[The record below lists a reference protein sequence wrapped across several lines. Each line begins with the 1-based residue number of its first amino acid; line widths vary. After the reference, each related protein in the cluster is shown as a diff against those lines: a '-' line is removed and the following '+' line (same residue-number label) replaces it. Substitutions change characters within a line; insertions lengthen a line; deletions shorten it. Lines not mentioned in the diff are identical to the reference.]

1 MSAFCRLTIEKVV
14 SEDPWKTI
22 IINEFGFSNYED
34 AKRAFVN
41 KIESLERAG
50 YVCEERSD
58 WRHVFCVKKMG
69 EEVVEEDGLEVV
81 IPKLDKLY
89 LRLIC

>member
-34 AKRAFVN
+34 AKRAFTS
-41 KIESLERAG
+41 KIESLEKVG
-50 YVCEERSD
+50 YECEERGD
-58 WRHVFCVKKMG
+58 WRHVFCVKKTG
-69 EEVVEEDGLEVV
+69 EVIEEDGLEVI